1 MSSHAS
7 SAIVPV
13 SASDISRRSYEQKYL
28 IEEKIVLSLID
39 TINQGIRDQV
49 SHGLLQY
56 EFVVP
61 SLFYGFPRF
70 DFEFVCTRVRD
81 LYRAKG
87 FHVTGV
93 GPKSIISWKDGRM
106 DAESASA
113 PTKAKPKAAAAK
125 PTPPSTSATKRI
137 PLLLL
142 KST

>member
-1 MSSHAS
+1 MALRAS
-7 SAIVPV
+7 SGIVPV

-28 IEEKIVLSLID
+28 IEEKIVSSLID

-70 DFEFVCTRVRD
+70 DDTYVCSRLREM
-81 LYRAKG
+81 YRAKG
-87 FHVTGV
+87 FHVTGD
-93 GPKSIISWKDGRM
+93 GPKSVITWKDGRT
-106 DAESASA
+106 DT
-113 PTKAKPKAAAAK
+113 PPPPPPKPKTKAAK
-125 PTPPSTSATKRI
+125 PPPPSSSTTKKI

>member
-1 MSSHAS
+1 MSLHTS

-28 IEEKIVLSLID
+28 IEEKIVLSLVD

-49 SHGLLQY
+49 SHGLLQF

-61 SLFYGFPRF
+61 SIFYGFPRF
-70 DFEFVCTRVRD
+70 DVEYVCTRLRD
-81 LYRAKG
+81 LYKAKG
-87 FHVTGV
+87 FHVTGT
-93 GPKSIISWKDGRM
+93 GLKSILTWKD
-106 DAESASA
+106 AEPAHL
-113 PTKAKPKAAAAK
+113 KANLKPAAK
-125 PTPPSTSATKRI
+125 ATTRPLTTKKKM

>member
-1 MSSHAS
+1 MSLHTS

-28 IEEKIVLSLID
+28 IEEKIVLSLVD

-49 SHGLLQY
+49 SHGLLTF

-61 SLFYGFPRF
+61 SIVYGFPRY
-70 DFEFVCTRVRD
+70 DVEYVCKRLRE
-81 LYRAKG
+81 LYQAKG
-87 FHVTGV
+87 FHVTATGL
-93 GPKSIISWKDGRM
+93 KSILTWKD
-106 DAESASA
+106 AE
-113 PTKAKPKAAAAK
+113 PTHLQLKPAAK
-125 PTPPSTSATKRI
+125 STTRPLTTTKKT

>member
-56 EFVVP
+56 EFFVP

-70 DFEFVCTRVRD
+70 DSEFVCTRLRD

-93 GPKSIISWKDGRM
+93 GPKSIISWKDGRV
-106 DAESASA
+106 DAESA
-113 PTKAKPKAAAAK
+113 PTKPPKPKAAAAK
-125 PTPPSTSATKRI
+125 PTPPSSSATKRI